1 MEEKGKKR
9 KTMKIVGLGLGG
21 AIGTGIFLLLGFGIA
36 YSGRSIILVCA
47 AGCFFMLLAY
57 WYQFA
62 IPTMFVLKGGDYSMK
77 TMLFSPLISGIGAWF
92 GVVGGFAF
100 SGYAIGITDY
110 ISVVVP
116 EVKNFSM
123 VCSLVIITLVFAA
136 SYKGSRFITVL
147 ENLVT
152 LLLVAALALFIVFGV
167 AKVDAGNFFSPA
179 YDGGFF
185 RNGFGGFVA
194 AIAVMGWACQG
205 TTMAPIS
212 MAAVTER
219 PKHTIPKAI
228 IIITLLLAVI
238 YAFMA
243 YAASG
248 VLPYEQVAGANISV
262 TAEAI
267 FPKGLYLFFVIGGG
281 VGALA
286 SSMLGGIGMMR
297 YPMIQV
303 AEDGWLPA
311 IFKKTTKSGYPYI
324 TYLMFYLISIFPI
337 VTGMGLDSVV
347 SLVMIPTMLM
357 NIYMNFACL
366 SLPKK
371 YPEQWAKVSIK
382 MPLWF
387 WKACCILGVF
397 CAGVVSYNLFIELS
411 LKDSI
416 ICVIMVAALVGLSAL
431 RLRQGAVSREALE
444 ENKRAVIAQAIADD
458 AD

>member
-1 MEEKGKKR
+1 MEEKGKKL
-9 KTMKIVGLGLGG
+9 KTVNIVGLGLGG
-21 AIGTGIFLLLGFGIA
+21 AIGTGIFLLLGYGIA
-36 YSGRSIILVCA
+36 YTGRSIVLVCA
-47 AGCFFMLLAY
+47 VGCFFMLLAY

-77 TMLFSPLISGIGAWF
+77 TMLFSPLLSGIGAWF
-92 GVVGGFAF
+92 TVVGGFAF

-110 ISVVVP
+110 LGVVIP
-116 EVKNFSM
+116 QIKSYSM
-123 VCSLVIITLVFAA
+123 ICSLIIITLVFAA
-136 SYKGSRFITVL
+136 SYKGSRFITIL

-152 LLLVAALALFIVFGV
+152 VLLVVALALFILFGMV
-167 AKVDAGNFFSPA
+167 KVDAGNFFSPT

-185 RNGFGGFVA
+185 REGFGGFVA

-212 MAAVTER
+212 MAAVTEK
-219 PKHTIPKAI
+219 PKRTLPKAI
-228 IIITLLLAVI
+228 VIITILLAAI
-238 YAFMA
+238 YALMA
-243 YAASG
+243 YVASG

-267 FPKGLYLFFVIGGG
+267 LPRGLYLFFVIGG

-297 YPMIQV
+297 YPMLQV

-324 TYLMFYLISIFPI
+324 SYLMFYLISIFPI

-357 NIYMNFACL
+357 NMYMNFVCIT
-366 SLPKK
+366 LPKK
-371 YPEQWAKVSIK
+371 YPKQWEKASFK
-382 MPLWF
+382 MPVWLWNV
-387 WKACCILGVF
+387 CCILGVF
-397 CAGVVSYNLFIELS
+397 CAGVVCYNLFTELS
-411 LKDSI
+411 LTDSVV
-416 ICVIMVAALVGLSAL
+416 CVVLVAMLVGLSAL
-431 RLRQGAVSREALE
+431 RLKQGAVSKEALE
-444 ENKRAVIAQAIADD
+444 ENKNAVIEQAIADD
-458 AD
+458 VN